1 MIVLDCLGLEVGTSF
16 LEGYEWTFMTP
27 PPRCNIVRENEEICF
42 ARGRGLLLIVR
53 FEE

>member
-16 LEGYEWTFMTP
+16 WRGTSGLFMTP